1 MNRNEKAMVL
11 FSGGVDSTTCLG
23 LAIERYGTEHVIPL
37 SITYGQKHSR
47 EIEAARNILNYY
59 GLKGAELNL
68 TSVFAHS
75 SCSLLSHSAQEIPQ
89 ESYASQLEKQ
99 PDALVSTYVPF
110 RNGLFLSCAA
120 SMALSYE
127 CSCIY
132 YGAHQDDSAGSA
144 YPDCSMDFFENMNRA
159 IFEGSGK
166 QVHLEAPFIQCSKAG
181 VIETGLRLHVPYEL
195 TWSCYS
201 GGDTPCGRCAT
212 CIDRQKAFEANHVQD
227 PALQG
232 I

>member
-1 MNRNEKAMVL
+1 MKVL
-11 FSGGVDSTTCLG
+11 VLVSGGIDSTTCLA
-23 LAIERYGTEHVIPL
+23 LAANEYGRENVSAL
-37 SITYGQKHSR
+37 SMYYGQKHYK
-47 EIEAARNILNYY
+47 ELECARRVAEYY
-59 GLKGAELNL
+59 GADYMELNL
-68 TSVFAHS
+68 SSIFEES
-75 SCSLLSHSAQEIPQ
+75 SCSLLRHSSEDIPK
-89 ESYASQLEKQ
+89 ESYADQLNKRDGV
-99 PDALVSTYVPF
+99 PVSTYVPF